1 MLGTSDTCSTGHSS
15 RRTSEPLYYILD
27 CRIFDVTKAC
37 SCQLFKVN
45 ILIDYQ
51 SEYKSVAGLALS
63 KNMLLFRKS
72 TERGFP
78 YRQFKTRHVTKKDI
92 FLLSKIWYIK
102 LKFWNST
109 TDFIIVLNY
118 NSPCSIWNKPKTT
131 SKKKL
136 FDEHSELNCCCLFF
150 FYLCEKSLWWST
162 TKIS

>member
-15 RRTSEPLYYILD
+15 RRTSEPLYYIVD
-27 CRIFDVTKAC
+27 CQIFDVMKAC

-131 SKKKL
+131 SKKKYLTNTLSSIAAACFFFIFVKNL
-136 FDEHSELNCCCLFF
+136 FDDQQQ
-150 FYLCEKSLWWST
+150 K
-162 TKIS
+162 